1 MAHDFFQSV
10 KKIVTEIKTKS
21 SEMLECN
28 SNLTR
33 ELNDLVISCGGM
45 SVKANTPISPRTS
58 VLLPLIERFK
68 TMVNEKGEKTKLTPK
83 VLMDMVCCLLHN
95 SSGQIQEGEENR
107 THTPCKIES
116 STTPTPQDDE
126 EQEEEEEKDD
136 VEEAEEKDEVTN
148 AMVCFRPKMMELIRQ
163 SSSSNTTSTTNKKAR
178 RDSDTEQLKI
188 VWEQLCRADSLLQQF
203 SSFWLNMEVMVD
215 LLMKKNEYIDNFVKY
230 TKNERIQRR
239 FFEHLDMYTRWWMS
253 IQNVCKEY
261 FVATQKLL
269 GGDDPSK
276 SVYSFLEKRA
286 GKDDSATTNG
296 GDVREGF
303 RVLSID

>member
-10 KKIVTEIKTKS
+10 KKIVVEIKTKS

-33 ELNDLVISCGGM
+33 ELNDLVVSCGGM
-45 SVKANTPISPRTS
+45 SVKENTPISPRTS
-58 VLLPLIERFK
+58 MLLPLIERFK

-83 VLMDMVCCLLHN
+83 VLMEMVCCLLHN
-95 SSGQIQEGEENR
+95 SSGQIQDKEENENSSS
-107 THTPCKIES
+107 PCKIES
-116 STTPTPQDDE
+116 STTPTPGE
-126 EQEEEEEKDD
+126 EEEEEEEKDD
-136 VEEAEEKDEVTN
+136 VEEAEEKDDVTN

-163 SSSSNTTSTTNKKAR
+163 SSSGNTTSTTNKKAR

-261 FVATQKLL
+261 FVATQNLL

-276 SVYSFLEKRA
+276 SVYSFLENSA
-286 GKDDSATTNG
+286 ATTNG